1 MEHTMEG
8 MMSEQPRHIEEGFD
22 SPEVAAR
29 RLAELAEGHRLAG
42 PAMVHAVPAMTVI
55 EDSFP
60 PRMIG
65 SMRWGALGGVVLGV
79 LLGVLA
85 ENVLLFTGSWG
96 GLLSGGALG
105 LAIMLALILG
115 GLGVLLGGLVGLA
128 DRDADAERRPH
139 GELTAMVTPD
149 SERPRENEGHRQRHH

>member
-1 MEHTMEG
+1 MEQTMDA
-8 MMSEQPRHIEEGFD
+8 MTSEQPRHIEENFH
-22 SPEVAAR
+22 SPEDAAR
-29 RLAELAEGHRLAG
+29 RLAELAQAHRLAG
-42 PAMVHAVPAMTVI
+42 PAMVQAVPAMTVI

-65 SMRWGALGGVVLGV
+65 AMRWGALGGVVLGV
-79 LLGVLA
+79 VLGVLA

-96 GLLSGGALG
+96 GLLSGGAPG

-115 GLGVLLGGLVGLA
+115 SLGVLLGGLVGLA

-139 GELTAMVTPD
+139 GKLTAMVTPD
-149 SERPRENEGHRQRHH
+149 AERRREDEGHREGHH